1 MKITITFFLLVVTT
15 LFNFAQTRK
24 RLPEPV
30 NLRDYIE
37 YSPTISADGKTL
49 IFQSDRYGFLFNAL
63 KKVPVLSAEGNTG
76 KSQNQYQVNYFGIF
90 QSLLH
95 PSGDWNQAN
104 QIDPI
109 NRFFSDEWHVIIGG
123 PAISYDGNYIYF
135 FANCEGTKLGE
146 GREDLFY
153 SVREKNGWSKPMN
166 VGPQINTSGYEAFPC
181 LSPDN
186 KRLFFV
192 KEITNKLINDEP
204 CYRIMMSEKGRDGQ
218 WRPAIELPAPVNV
231 SSEKAPRIMAD
242 GKTLIF
248 SSLREGGR
256 GNYDLYKTVL
266 QDDGTW
272 SKPINMEFV
281 NTKKSDQ
288 HVAISACGDLMFYV
302 VEGDIYTIPVPE
314 DLRPYKMAIVQ
325 GQVFNS
331 TTHLPVKARI
341 IVKNKKDNRLVTTM
355 ENSEADGRYTLLLP
369 ISEDYLIQVN
379 DTNYELFETSVLKNA
394 FTTCEPILKDLPLIP
409 IVEKVQEVVRIPEK
423 KEVIVPQE
431 TVVGLAKADS
441 VLPAVTSVSKKDSI
455 TNSVASIMAV
465 DSVHKKEALLIKA
478 QEVVS
483 KKDTLVNVT
492 VNQVVLGDTT
502 QKLVVLSKKDSI
514 KHEEG
519 KQEVLATIPTKVTP
533 RVMEEEVV
541 TSVAIAAPKQ
551 EQIVVEGEKATDA
564 QQQSDL
570 VLLMRVIHEETGV
583 SIGSPTIILKTKD
596 GTILPKEVQQSG
608 EFWITKF
615 TKGDS
620 FKVEVSA
627 LGFISANAT
636 IDNLLNDK
644 KIAVKLKPKA
654 TNELQI
660 SVVDNATN
668 ASLHSNISI
677 YSEVTKDTI
686 FRKDS
691 DGKTVMALK
700 NNDQLVIKIAAAG
713 YMALQKKVAIVLPE
727 EGKTYKLEARLVKE
741 EYRLVFNATDVE
753 TGEPITNASFELI
766 DLKTKKA
773 IEVTGGEVTVDK
785 AVSYNVI
792 CRVSGFL
799 PAEQLVSNLLAT
811 NTISFKLVKERVIE
825 KVIKSTNFGAIERGK
840 SVVLKNI
847 TFEISESTLLPQ
859 SYKELDKLVDLMNE
873 NPSISILIKGH
884 TDIIGDE
891 KNNLRLSQERC
902 NAVVAYLVEKG
913 ISKKRLTKKGYG
925 MTEPLFNKE
934 DERNRRVEFVIQ

>member
-1 MKITITFFLLVVTT
+1 MKITITFFLLVSTMLHGFT
-15 LFNFAQTRK
+15 QTRK

-104 QIDPI
+104 QVDPI
-109 NRFFSDEWHVIIGG
+109 NRFFSDEWHVVIGG

-153 SVREKNGWSKPMN
+153 SVREKNGWSKPIN
-166 VGPQINTSGYEAFPC
+166 VGSQINTSGYEAFPC

-204 CYRIMMSEKGRDGQ
+204 CYRIMMAEKGRDGQ

-341 IVKNKKDNRLVTTM
+341 IVKNKKDNMLVTTM
-355 ENSEADGRYTLLLP
+355 DNSEADGRYTLLLP

-379 DTNYELFETSVLKNA
+379 DSNYELFETSVLKNA
-394 FTTCEPILKDLPLIP
+394 FTTCEPILKDLSLIP
-409 IVEKVQEVVRIPEK
+409 IVEKVQEVMRIPEK

-431 TVVGLAKADS
+431 PTLGLAKADT
-441 VLPAVTSVSKKDSI
+441 VLPAVTSVSKKDSL
-455 TNSVASIMAV
+455 TNSTTSMAV
-465 DSVHKKEALLIKA
+465 DSVHKKETFFAKN

-483 KKDTLVNVT
+483 KKDTLVDVA
-492 VNQVVLGDTT
+492 VNQVIVVDTT
-502 QKLVVLSKKDSI
+502 QKMIVSLKKDSLVNENVT
-514 KHEEG
+514 K
-519 KQEVLATIPTKVTP
+519 EVTATTPAKVIPK
-533 RVMEEEVV
+533 VMEEEVV
-541 TSVAIAAPKQ
+541 TSVATPAPKQ

-570 VLLMRVIHEETGV
+570 VLLLRVIHEETGV
-583 SIGSPTIILKTKD
+583 AIGSPTIILKTKD

-627 LGFISANAT
+627 IGFISANAT

-677 YSEVTKDTI
+677 YSEVAKDTI

-741 EYRLVFNATDVE
+741 EYRLVFNAIDVE

-799 PAEQLVSNLLAT
+799 PAEQSVSNLLAT

-825 KVIKSTNFGAIERGK
+825 KVIKLTNFGAIERGK